1 MTYEIDAR
9 YTFDDDESERPSNF
23 IQGGK
28 RTPKRID
35 SKQTYYDQLA
45 TMSAKDQ
52 DAALGSPTLGRAFRK
67 MDDPEKF
74 AKMTI
79 DSLNNPL
86 TISEMREK
94 DDELGRILKAQ

>member
-1 MTYEIDAR
+1 
-9 YTFDDDESERPSNF
+9 
-23 IQGGK
+23 
-28 RTPKRID
+28 
-35 SKQTYYDQLA
+35 
-45 TMSAKDQ
+45 MSAKDQ

-86 TISEMREK
+86 TITEMKSK
-94 DDELGRILKAQ
+94 DNELGRILNAQ